1 MLIMV
6 KEEKQK
12 GNSKD
17 SKKPKKNRKR
27 KPKASQKEIFFRAF
41 EFDLSKEKNT
51 KNYFKSGEKWPTD
64 KDERKN
70 YGELEFRNDIK
81 KEVSKIINRR
91 FDNIVLLAGAG
102 ASVVTDAGGKINSK
116 YGKTMQMIANKIFE
130 KLKGTNNKDTE
141 NTDDDYFGLEKL
153 AEISHFKGSI
163 KKDNGQLSDDF
174 SLEDFLSNVIHFEPY
189 VDEKNREKYCNT
201 KNEILTLIKSETQ
214 YNYDKNLLKH
224 EAILNLLNEKVE
236 TPNKLSVVTTN
247 YDTIFED
254 AAASSNYTVFDG
266 FKFMAEPEFDS
277 DMFNWNLVKE
287 VPDIKTQELEYNSR
301 VLNLIKIH
309 GSTSWRR
316 TAKNKIIRSK
326 NKNVKANNTVMI
338 FPSSD
343 KYAQSYQEP
352 YFELFSK
359 FQELLKRKNTL
370 LITAGFSFS
379 DNHIFEM
386 VSQAVK
392 NNRSLTLLVSDYDI
406 EQSKNSNWQSLL
418 GLMKDYHQVAF
429 LKATLNKDLAYF
441 LGGNNDN

>member
-1 MLIMV
+1 MIMV
-6 KEEKQK
+6 KKE
-12 GNSKD
+12 NSKD
-17 SKKPKKNRKR
+17 SKTQNQED
-27 KPKASQKEIFFRAF
+27 SHKEIFFRAF

-102 ASVVTDAGGKINSK
+102 ASVVPKADGGINPK
-116 YGKTMQMIANKIFE
+116 YGKTMQKIANNIFE
-130 KLKGTNNKDTE
+130 ELKDTNNKDTE
-141 NTDDDYFGLEKL
+141 NANDNYFSLEEL
-153 AEISHFKGSI
+153 AEISHFKDPVE
-163 KKDNGQLSDDF
+163 KEDNGQLSNDF

-189 VDEKNREKYCNT
+189 VDEKNRQKYHNT
-201 KNEILTLIKSETQ
+201 KNKILTLIKKDTKYS
-214 YNYDKNLLKH
+214 YDKKVFNH
-224 EAILNLLNEKVE
+224 EAILNLLSEKVE
-236 TPNKLSVVTTN
+236 APNKLSVVTTN

-254 AAASSNYTVFDG
+254 AAANSNYTVFDG
-266 FKFMAEPEFDS
+266 FKFMTEPEFDS

-309 GSTSWRR
+309 GSSTWKR
-316 TAKNKIIRSK
+316 TANNKIIRSK
-326 NKNVKANNTVMI
+326 NKNIKAKNSVMI

-370 LITAGFSFS
+370 LITTGFSFS

-406 EQSKNSNWQSLL
+406 EQQQNNNWQSLL
-418 GLMKDYHQVAF
+418 GLMTAYHQVAF
-429 LKATLNKDLAYF
+429 LKATLNKDLAFF

>member
-1 MLIMV
+1 MIMV
-6 KEEKQK
+6 KKE
-12 GNSKD
+12 NSKD
-17 SKKPKKNRKR
+17 SKTQNQED
-27 KPKASQKEIFFRAF
+27 SHKEIFFRAF

-102 ASVVTDAGGKINSK
+102 ASVVPKADGGINPK
-116 YGKTMQMIANKIFE
+116 YGKTMQKIANNIFE
-130 KLKGTNNKDTE
+130 ELKDTNNKDTE
-141 NTDDDYFGLEKL
+141 NANDNYFSLEEL
-153 AEISHFKGSI
+153 AKISHFKDPL
-163 KKDNGQLSDDF
+163 KKEKDGQLSNNF

-189 VDEKNREKYCNT
+189 VDEENREKYSNT
-201 KNEILTLIKSETQ
+201 KNKILTLIKKDTE
-214 YNYDKNLLKH
+214 YPYDKNFLKH

-236 TPNKLSVVTTN
+236 APNKLSVVTTN

-254 AAASSNYTVFDG
+254 AATNSNYTVFDG

-309 GSTSWRR
+309 GSSTWER
-316 TAKNKIIRSK
+316 TANNKIIRSK
-326 NKNVKANNTVMI
+326 NKNIEAKNSVMI

-406 EQSKNSNWQSLL
+406 EQQNNSNWQSLL
-418 GLMKDYHQVAF
+418 GLMTAYHQVAF
-429 LKATLNKDLAYF
+429 LKASVNKDLAFF